1 MSVTRPLFGVANYAA
16 ENMICTGQLRF
27 AEAGKER
34 YGFYDVST
42 VLPLFEVAKA
52 KRDQGIAIAWTVY
65 NYITSDDPDPRG
77 RADEIAVLPCRDDD
91 FVSRTLKQARQ

>member
-1 MSVTRPLFGVANYAA
+1 LIAKINYAA
-16 ENMICTGQLRF
+16 ENMVCTGCLRF

-34 YGFYDVST
+34 YGFYDVTT
-42 VLPLFEVAKA
+42 VLPLDEVAKA
-52 KRDQGIAIAWTVY
+52 KRDQGITVAWAVY

-77 RADEIAVLPCRDDD
+77 RANGIAVLPCRGDD